1 VSLDVSNLPNLV
13 FLLVQNNELKSISLQ
28 SNHNLKELSIRA
40 NAIEDLGVLPA
51 SLERLWVDRKAILKY
66 DFGGLMFLK
75 ELKVFSGHTK
85 RDELTNLGKQ
95 VRFKYFFY

>member
-1 VSLDVSNLPNLV
+1 
-13 FLLVQNNELKSISLQ
+13 
-28 SNHNLKELSIRA
+28 
-40 NAIEDLGVLPA
+40 VLPA